1 MSKASGTRVIFGFP
15 PYRNT
20 NEAQAIANEYYDKL
34 KIKCPLYIDRSK
46 PGVLIPHYNLDDFV
60 PDEV

>member
-1 MSKASGTRVIFGFP
+1 MIFGFP